1 MNISLDKRMSNNWM
15 GGFNVTI
22 SRLYGNYTGIVSGD
36 EAIANGGTGR
46 PDGNVTRY
54 FDIWWMSY
62 KSNGKEETTNGF
74 LATDRP
80 IVAKAYGS
88 YAFPFGLTVGGVAN
102 YMSGTPRST
111 EFFIDSA
118 AGYYPLGRNDMG
130 RTPSLWFLNLYAE
143 YNLKLGKNTL
153 QFSVNVDNVTNND
166 TATWYYTCINN
177 RSVYTYLEHP
187 AQAAPLQATDRRCT
201 IATIKNGYDLF
212 AMEGT
217 WPQAVNKW
225 TRDPRYNK
233 PILFQAPITARLGVK
248 FIF

>member
-1 MNISLDKRMSNNWM
+1 M
-15 GGFNVTI
+15 
-22 SRLYGNYTGIVSGD
+22 
-36 EAIANGGTGR
+36 
-46 PDGNVTRY
+46 
-54 FDIWWMSY
+54 
-62 KSNGKEETTNGF
+62 
-74 LATDRP
+74 
-80 IVAKAYGS
+80 AKAYGS

-111 EFFIDSA
+111 EFFVDSA
-118 AGYYPLGRNDMG
+118 AGYYPLGRNDLG

-177 RSVYTYLEHP
+177 RSVYTFFDYPGVSDSSL
-187 AQAAPLQATDRRCT
+187 TDGDAT
-201 IATIKNGYDLF
+201 IAFIKNGYDLF

-217 WPQAVNKW
+217 WPQAVDKW
-225 TRDPRYNK
+225 TRDPRFNK
-233 PILFQAPITARLGVK
+233 PILYQAPITARLGVK